1 MIGRLTEQ
9 NESYQ
14 PLFEALGLSFDDLSK
29 NSKEIADQ
37 ISQIASLLKI
47 RNPDDASILNELITL
62 KNEEADLKIK
72 LREIQNENKKF
83 SKVISLLDDSIQ
95 DWRSLQEDIER
106 ERNDFLKF
114 KRDVNDRIEDILV
127 PKDAEYEQQINILN
141 VTAINSILT
150 RARKDFRLVD
160 IALKSIFQILK
171 PNIRSFRP

>member
-14 PLFEALGLSFDDLSK
+14 PLFEALGFSFDDLSK